1 MARVNAHKYLAS
13 VNQEGMIIVS
23 KHGLER
29 PEDKFRQWDVY
40 RIIVNH
46 YSDIVDDAI
55 NNESTFKNFK
65 RNSKYNSIVGMC
77 NELQAKKWLERAEK
91 EFPQIIESIDTFK
104 KNDTIGNP
112 GLWDS
117 KKYGMISSDTMH
129 RINTLCDIE
138 KYFGGLNNKNV
149 VEIGVGYGGLCF
161 VLSSFYDI
169 KSYELVDLDNVVAL
183 SKKYL
188 TALNVEA
195 NSGETEDF
203 DLTISE
209 FCIAELDNKG
219 ISDYYQRY
227 IQKSKSIYLMMN
239 PVPHKWP
246 EKRLSD
252 FHDILTEDFEIEIH
266 EEFPKM
272 VDFNY
277 LIIGHKK

>member
-1 MARVNAHKYLAS
+1 MARVNIHKYLAS
-13 VNQEGMIIVS
+13 VNQDGLLIVS

-29 PEDKFRQWDVY
+29 PKDKFRQWDVN
-40 RIIVNH
+40 RIIVND
-46 YSDIVDDAI
+46 YSDVVDDAI
-55 NNESTFKNFK
+55 NNESAFQNFK
-65 RNSKYNSIVGMC
+65 RKPNYVSIVGMC
-77 NELQAKKWLERAEK
+77 DDFQARIWLERAEK
-91 EFPQIIESIDTFK
+91 EFPQVIESIDTFK

-117 KKYGMISSDTMH
+117 KKYGMISPDTMH

-183 SKKYL
+183 SKKCL
-188 TALNVEA
+188 TALNVET
-195 NSGETEDF
+195 NSGGTEDF

-209 FCIAELDNKG
+209 FCITELDNKG
-219 ISDYYQRY
+219 ISYYYERY

-239 PVPHKWP
+239 PTPHKWP
-246 EKRLSD
+246 EKRLND
-252 FHDILTEDFEIEIH
+252 FHDILAEDFEIEIH

>member
-1 MARVNAHKYLAS
+1 MARVNVNKYLAS
-13 VNQEGMIIVS
+13 VNQEGMLIVS

-29 PEDKFRQWDVY
+29 PEDKFRQWDVN

>member
-1 MARVNAHKYLAS
+1 MARVNANKYLAS
-13 VNQEGMIIVS
+13 VNQEGMLIVS

-29 PEDKFRQWDVY
+29 PEDKFRQWDVN

-227 IQKSKSIYLMMN
+227 IQKSKSINLMMN

>member
-1 MARVNAHKYLAS
+1 MGRVNVHQYLAN
-13 VNQEGMIIVS
+13 VNQEGLLIVS
-23 KHGLER
+23 KDGIHR
-29 PEDKFRQWDVY
+29 PEDQFRQWDVN

-46 YSDIVDDAI
+46 YSAAVNKAI
-55 NNESTFKNFK
+55 DEDSSFQNFK
-65 RNSKYNSIVGMC
+65 SDPHYNSIVGMC
-77 NELQAKKWLERAEK
+77 NELQAKRWLERAEK
-91 EFPQIIESIDTFK
+91 EFPQVIEKIETFK
-104 KNDTIGNP
+104 RNDIIGNP
-112 GLWDS
+112 ALWDS
-117 KKYGMISSDTMH
+117 KKYGMISADTMH

-138 KYFGGLNNKNV
+138 KYFGGLNGKNV

-161 VLSSFYDI
+161 ALSSFYDI
-169 KSYELVDLDNVVAL
+169 KSYELVDLDNVVEL

-188 TALNVEA
+188 STLGVELD
-195 NSGETEDF
+195 SSETEDF

-252 FHDILTEDFEIEIH
+252 FHDILEESFEIEIH
-266 EEFPKM
+266 EEFPKV

-277 LIIGHKK
+277 LIVGNKK

>member
-1 MARVNAHKYLAS
+1 MSRVNIDKYLAS
-13 VNQEGMIIVS
+13 QEGDMLIFS
-23 KHGLER
+23 NEGFER
-29 PEDKFRQWDVY
+29 PKDKFKQWDVN
-40 RIIVNH
+40 RIVVND

-55 NNESTFKNFK
+55 NNESTFQNFK
-65 RNSKYNSIVGMC
+65 REPKYTSIVGMC

-91 EFPQIIESIDTFK
+91 AFPQVIESIDTFK
-104 KNDTIGNP
+104 KNDAIGSP

-188 TALNVEA
+188 TALNVET

-209 FCIAELDNKG
+209 FCIAELDKKG

-277 LIIGHKK
+277 LIVGHKK

>member
-1 MARVNAHKYLAS
+1 
-13 VNQEGMIIVS
+13 
-23 KHGLER
+23 
-29 PEDKFRQWDVY
+29 
-40 RIIVNH
+40 
-46 YSDIVDDAI
+46 
-55 NNESTFKNFK
+55 
-65 RNSKYNSIVGMC
+65 
-77 NELQAKKWLERAEK
+77 
-91 EFPQIIESIDTFK
+91 
-104 KNDTIGNP
+104 
-112 GLWDS
+112 
-117 KKYGMISSDTMH
+117 MISADTMH

-138 KYFGGLNNKNV
+138 KYFGGLNGKNV

-161 VLSSFYDI
+161 ALSSFYDI
-169 KSYELVDLDNVVAL
+169 KSYELVDLDNVVEL

-188 TALNVEA
+188 STLGVELD
-195 NSGETEDF
+195 SSETEDF

-252 FHDILTEDFEIEIH
+252 FHDILEESFEIEIH
-266 EEFPKM
+266 EEFPKV

-277 LIIGHKK
+277 LIVGNKK

>member
-1 MARVNAHKYLAS
+1 MARVNANKYLAS
-13 VNQEGMIIVS
+13 VNQEGMLIVS

-29 PEDKFRQWDVY
+29 PEDKFRQWDVN

>member
-1 MARVNAHKYLAS
+1 MARVNANKYLAS
-13 VNQEGMIIVS
+13 VNQEGMLIVS

-29 PEDKFRQWDVY
+29 PEDKFRQWDVN

-188 TALNVEA
+188 TVLNVEA

>member
-1 MARVNAHKYLAS
+1 
-13 VNQEGMIIVS
+13 
-23 KHGLER
+23 
-29 PEDKFRQWDVY
+29 
-40 RIIVNH
+40 
-46 YSDIVDDAI
+46 
-55 NNESTFKNFK
+55 
-65 RNSKYNSIVGMC
+65 
-77 NELQAKKWLERAEK
+77 
-91 EFPQIIESIDTFK
+91 
-104 KNDTIGNP
+104 
-112 GLWDS
+112 
-117 KKYGMISSDTMH
+117 MISSDTMH

>member
-1 MARVNAHKYLAS
+1 MSRVNIHKHLA
-13 VNQEGMIIVS
+13 NQGEVLIFS
-23 KHGLER
+23 NYGLER
-29 PEDKFRQWDVY
+29 PKDKFKQWNVD
-40 RIIVNH
+40 RTIVNH
-46 YSDIVDDAI
+46 YSDAVNDAI
-55 NNESTFKNFK
+55 SNDSAFQNFK
-65 RNSKYNSIVGMC
+65 SEPKYNSIVGMA
-77 NELQAKKWLERAEK
+77 NDFQARIWLERAEK
-91 EFPQIIESIDTFK
+91 ELPQVIENIDIFK

-112 GLWDS
+112 ALWQS
-117 KKYGMISSDTMH
+117 GKYGMISPDTLH
-129 RINTLCDIE
+129 RANTLCDIE
-138 KYFGGLNNKNV
+138 KYFGGLNNKSV
-149 VEIGVGYGGLCF
+149 AEIGVGYGGLCF

-188 TALNVEA
+188 TALNVET

-203 DLTISE
+203 DLAISE

-219 ISDYYQRY
+219 ISQYYEQY

-252 FHDILTEDFEIEIH
+252 FHDMLTEDFEIEIH
-266 EEFPKM
+266 EEFPVNPS

-277 LIIGHKK
+277 LIVGHKK